1 MARRLPFILLL
12 WLSADLYFY
21 QAVQTIVSSGTLL
34 WAYWLVDFL
43 LIAGIFISLAAP
55 RGSRIQQTLIAWLM
69 GLMLLSFIPRLCSVP
84 VLLIEDSIRLF
95 RGFPPRSVW
104 VSALAVSIA
113 AIVFFFVL
121 FGITRGRHFY
131 RVRKETLSFPDLPE
145 AFDGFTI
152 TQITDVHSGSFTNAA
167 GVQKG
172 LDLVNDQH
180 SDIIL
185 FTGDLV
191 NHRASEMDRWIPAFS
206 GLKAPMGKF
215 SVLGN
220 HDYGDYIQWETPEA
234 KRANLTRLQQ
244 VHADIG
250 FRLLLD
256 EAVTIRKDGQ
266 SIVLLGVENWGKG
279 GFHKYGDLKKAT
291 TAVPDDAFKI
301 LMSHDPSHWEG
312 VTLGHHQHI
321 HLTLSGHTHGMQFGF
336 ELFGFKWSP
345 IKYVY
350 KQWAGLYEQAGRF
363 LYVNRGFGFLG
374 LKGRI
379 GIWPEIA
386 VIRLK
391 RQATAKYNHT
401 DTTASS
407 NSSPH
412 LPSHTIAARH
422 TPTHV
427 AHPRRISS

>member
-1 MARRLPFILLL
+1 MAKRLLLIILL
-12 WLSADLYFY
+12 WLGADLYFY
-21 QAVQTIVSSGTLL
+21 QALQTIVSSGPLL
-34 WAYWLVDFL
+34 WAYWLVDLL
-43 LIAGIFISLAAP
+43 LIAGIFMSLAMP
-55 RGSRIQQTLIAWLM
+55 RGSRMQQTLFAWIM
-69 GLMLLSFIPRLCSVP
+69 GGMLLSFVPRLCSVP
-84 VLLIEDSIRLF
+84 ILLLGDIIRPF
-95 RGFPPRSVW
+95 RGFPPRELW
-104 VSALAVSIA
+104 VSELTVSIA
-113 AIVFFFVL
+113 AIVFGIVL
-121 FGITRGRHFY
+121 FGLTRGRHFY
-131 RVRKETLSFPDLPE
+131 RVRQETIVFPDLPE

-180 SDIIL
+180 SDVIL

-191 NHRASEMDRWIPAFS
+191 NNRASEMDRWIPAFS
-206 GLKAPMGKF
+206 GLRAPMGKF

-234 KRANLTRLQQ
+234 KQANLTRLQQ

-256 EAVTIRKDGQ
+256 EAVTLRKNGQ

-291 TAVPDDAFKI
+291 ATVADDAFKI
-301 LMSHDPSHWEG
+301 LLSHDPSHWEG
-312 VTLGHHQHI
+312 VTLGHHQRI

-336 ELFGFKWSP
+336 ELFGLKWSP

-379 GIWPEIA
+379 GMWPEIA

-391 RQATAKYNHT
+391 RQVG
-401 DTTASS
+401 SR
-407 NSSPH
+407 
-412 LPSHTIAARH
+412 AALE
-422 TPTHV
+422 
-427 AHPRRISS
+427 